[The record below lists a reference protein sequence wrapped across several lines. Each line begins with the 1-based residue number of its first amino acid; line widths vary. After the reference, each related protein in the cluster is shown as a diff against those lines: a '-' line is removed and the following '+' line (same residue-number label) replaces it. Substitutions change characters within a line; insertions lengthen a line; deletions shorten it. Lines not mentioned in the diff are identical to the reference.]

1 MLLFHLLMYIVYRFL
16 YMGMLLL
23 TVKLNDR
30 HKPLYYAKPPKTVK
44 KIRRPKI
51 ICLQMVY

>member
-16 YMGMLLL
+16 YMGILLL
-23 TVKLNDR
+23 TVKSNDR
-30 HKPLYYAKPPKTVK
+30 RKPLCYAKLPKTVE
-44 KIRRPKI
+44 KIRQPKI